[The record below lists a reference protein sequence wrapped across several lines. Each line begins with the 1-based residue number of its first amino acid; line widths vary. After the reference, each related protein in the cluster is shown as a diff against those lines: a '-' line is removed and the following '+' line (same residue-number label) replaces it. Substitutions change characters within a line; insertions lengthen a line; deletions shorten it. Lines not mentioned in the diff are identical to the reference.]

1 MTHPVIEA
9 IFSLEQKR
17 EDLRDRRDEV
27 YEQMHTLEETADCA
41 VASRYEE
48 TKEKS
53 LSNAEKRRRATDK
66 MLEENPAYQKLCEEY
81 HDLSGTIRR
90 MGFAIDRE
98 KRRFTFD
105 CADRSGASY
114 GERIEC

>member
-9 IFSLEQKR
+9 IFSLEQER

-27 YEQMHTLEETADCA
+27 YEQMHTLEEAADCS

-53 LSNAEKRRRATDK
+53 LSNAEKRRRATENL
-66 MLEENPAYQKLCEEY
+66 LEENPVYQKLREEY
-81 HDLSGTIRR
+81 RDLSGAIRR

-105 CADRSGASY
+105 CADRSGGSY
-114 GERIEC
+114 GEIFEC